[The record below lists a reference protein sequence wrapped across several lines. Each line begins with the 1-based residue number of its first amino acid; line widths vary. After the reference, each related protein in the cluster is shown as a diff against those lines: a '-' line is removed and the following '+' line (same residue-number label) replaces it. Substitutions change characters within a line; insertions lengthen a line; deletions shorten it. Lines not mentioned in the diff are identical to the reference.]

1 VNCACKILR
10 DKRIAGLPDQ
20 LHPRIF
26 SGLSKDQLDA
36 IVSAATHRKFPAS
49 SVVLQQEDPAERCFL
64 LTSGRGRHF
73 VITPGGQK
81 ILLHWLTAGQAF
93 GGAAVLFNPSHYLA
107 STELLTD
114 SCALMWD
121 RKTIRGFVSQS
132 PRLLDNILSIAV
144 TEHIAWLITANV
156 SLTSDDAQGRIAHM
170 LVSLACGIGKVGLNG
185 VEIQIGNDDLAAGAN
200 VTPFT
205 VSRSLSAWERDGVL
219 KKGRGK
225 VLLRRPEL
233 LMISNAKSA

>member
-1 VNCACKILR
+1 VNCACKGLR
-10 DKRIAGLPDQ
+10 DKRVAGLPDQ
-20 LHPRIF
+20 LRPRIF
-26 SGLSKDQLDA
+26 SGLSKDELDA
-36 IVSAATHRKFPAS
+36 IVSAAIHRKFPAS
-49 SVVLQQEDPAERCFL
+49 SVVLQQEDPAERVFL
-64 LTSGRGRHF
+64 LTSGQGRHF
-73 VITPGGQK
+73 VFTPSGQK
-81 ILLHWLTAGQAF
+81 ILLTWLTAGQAF
-93 GGAAVLFNPSHYLA
+93 GGAAVLSTPSHYLA

-121 RKTIRGFVSQS
+121 RKTIREFVLRS
-132 PRLLDNILSIAV
+132 PMMLDNILSIAV

-233 LMISNAKSA
+233 LMISKAKSA

>member
-1 VNCACKILR
+1 
-10 DKRIAGLPDQ
+10 
-20 LHPRIF
+20 
-26 SGLSKDQLDA
+26 
-36 IVSAATHRKFPAS
+36 
-49 SVVLQQEDPAERCFL
+49 
-64 LTSGRGRHF
+64 
-73 VITPGGQK
+73 
-81 ILLHWLTAGQAF
+81 
-93 GGAAVLFNPSHYLA
+93 
-107 STELLTD
+107 
-114 SCALMWD
+114 MM
-121 RKTIRGFVSQS
+121 
-132 PRLLDNILSIAV
+132 LDNILSIAV

-233 LMISNAKSA
+233 LMISKAKSA